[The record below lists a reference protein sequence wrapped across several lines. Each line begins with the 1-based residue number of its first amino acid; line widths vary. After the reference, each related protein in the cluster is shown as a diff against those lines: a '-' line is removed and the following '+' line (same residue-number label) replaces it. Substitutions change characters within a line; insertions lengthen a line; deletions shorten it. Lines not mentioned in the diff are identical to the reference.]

1 MIEVITYAECVLRLN
16 IKENYEQFVTS
27 MLMNL
32 SNEII
37 TEKIVS
43 VSAPQIN
50 PKNQA
55 LETNVLAKFCL
66 YIPEDHQNKNVEE
79 YVNAILPF
87 LKRYLPKCNDITSTK
102 IIQMKRI
109 LQT

>member
-16 IKENYEQFVTS
+16 TKENYEQFVTS

-43 VSAPQIN
+43 ISN
-50 PKNQA
+50 FHK
-55 LETNVLAKFCL
+55 
-66 YIPEDHQNKNVEE
+66 
-79 YVNAILPF
+79 
-87 LKRYLPKCNDITSTK
+87 
-102 IIQMKRI
+102 
-109 LQT
+109 

>member
-16 IKENYEQFVTS
+16 IKENYEQLVTN

-43 VSAPQIN
+43 ISDPQIN
-50 PKNQA
+50 RKIK
-55 LETNVLAKFCL
+55 L
-66 YIPEDHQNKNVEE
+66 
-79 YVNAILPF
+79 
-87 LKRYLPKCNDITSTK
+87 LK
-102 IIQMKRI
+102 QMY
-109 LQT
+109 